1 METTLKHAGDVVFS
15 DVDLPLPMKL
25 VALAAVCWL
34 YLAPVWLVVEA
45 RRGKVARSVAI
56 YLTGVTLGT
65 LMFTVQSGTMGQSFA
80 ERVPVWARHIWLE
93 TFVSAGVLTLVAI
106 ILGRISVR
114 LWARRPSI
122 G

>member
-34 YLAPVWLVVEA
+34 YLAPVWLIVET
-45 RRGKVARSVAI
+45 RRGKIARRVAI
-56 YLTGVTLGT
+56 YLTGVTLAT
-65 LMFTVQSGTMGQSFA
+65 LMFTAHSGTMGQSIA
-80 ERVPVWARHIWLE
+80 ERVPVWARYIWLE

-106 ILGRISVR
+106 ILGRIS
-114 LWARRPSI
+114 LMLLARRPSI

>member
-56 YLTGVTLGT
+56 YLTGVTLGSKRC
-65 LMFTVQSGTMGQSFA
+65 SGALYGA
-80 ERVPVWARHIWLE
+80 C
-93 TFVSAGVLTLVAI
+93 GVYSH
-106 ILGRISVR
+106 GMS
-114 LWARRPSI
+114 
-122 G
+122 